1 MMDLKYLEAMSK
13 IRRRSPDR
21 LRAKSLL
28 EAAESTM
35 KGLGAVRL
43 TEGTGTIIF
52 RETYESLRQ
61 LGDARWWLLGY
72 EPRDHEV
79 SMEVLMAEKIPHSAR
94 LAKLDRYREIRNN
107 ANYKGYVISGAVAQE
122 ILDFWKECGIEIME
136 KLRKEMLQQ

>member
-1 MMDLKYLEAMSK
+1 MMDVKYLEAMSK

-35 KGLGAVRL
+35 KELGAVRL

-79 SMEVLMAEKIPHSAR
+79 SMEILATEKIPHSAK

-107 ANYKGYVISGAVAQE
+107 ANYRGYVISKAVAQE
-122 ILDFWKECGIEIME
+122 IREFWEECGAEILE
-136 KLRKEMLQQ
+136 KLKKELRQ